1 MEIRVHFFGRTRE
14 VAGLSEERL
23 GLPEGTTVA
32 QAAERL
38 AERHPGLAPHL
49 ARCSFAVNESYAGR
63 DAPLAA
69 GDELAVIPP
78 IGGG

>member
-1 MEIRVHFFGRTRE
+1 MEIRIHFFGRARE
-14 VAGLSEERL
+14 VAGLPEERL
-23 GLPEGTTVA
+23 GLPEGATVA
-32 QAAERL
+32 QAADRL
-38 AERHPGLAPHL
+38 AERHPGLGPHL

-63 DAPLAA
+63 EARLGA

>member
-1 MEIRVHFFGRTRE
+1 MEIRVQFFGRARE
-14 VAGLSEERL
+14 VAGVAEERL
-23 GLPEGTTVA
+23 RLPDGTTVA
-32 QAAERL
+32 AAADRL
-38 AERHPGLAPHL
+38 AERHPGLAAHL

-63 DAPLAA
+63 DARLAA